1 MFSRSIWARGDRQ
14 FSYAKP
20 AEEGPHFFLAHDVAA
35 FNLRQAL
42 FDRAPCIRIKF
53 DGLVPPCHQI
63 EKQLGRFILL
73 GFRQFPKLFDDLLQ
87 QLRHYRLLSRSAY
100 QPYSADA

>member
-1 MFSRSIWARGDRQ
+1 
-14 FSYAKP
+14 
-20 AEEGPHFFLAHDVAA
+20 
-35 FNLRQAL
+35 
-42 FDRAPCIRIKF
+42 
-53 DGLVPPCHQI
+53 
-63 EKQLGRFILL
+63 LL